1 MKKAINGLSK
11 RKEDIR
17 MGKLIDLQNANYEE
31 LENKLFDDM
40 ANLQEL
46 VNGQITILSSV
57 TDEGSIL
64 IDEDN
69 NVTAYKTSEKL
80 NEVIKELTALKN
92 EAELIEKAEDL
103 LNE

>member
-1 MKKAINGLSK
+1 
-11 RKEDIR
+11 
-17 MGKLIDLQNANYEE
+17 MGKLIDLQKAYYED

-46 VNGQITILSSV
+46 VNGQIIILSNV

>member
-1 MKKAINGLSK
+1 
-11 RKEDIR
+11 
-17 MGKLIDLQNANYEE
+17 MGKLIDLKKANYEE

-80 NEVIKELTALKN
+80 NEVIKELTALRN

-103 LNE
+103 LNEQKSML

>member
-1 MKKAINGLSK
+1 
-11 RKEDIR
+11 

-64 IDEDN
+64 FDKAN

>member
-1 MKKAINGLSK
+1 
-11 RKEDIR
+11 